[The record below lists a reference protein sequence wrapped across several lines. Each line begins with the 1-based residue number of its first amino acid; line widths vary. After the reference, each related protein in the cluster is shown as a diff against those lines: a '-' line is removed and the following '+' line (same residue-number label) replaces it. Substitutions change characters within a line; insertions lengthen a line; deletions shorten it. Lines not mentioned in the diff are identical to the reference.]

1 MFFSNAYGSFSRTE
15 HVLGHKRGL
24 NKFKETE
31 IASDIS
37 SDHKGMKLEIN
48 YRKSG
53 KSTNMWRLKTMLLN
67 NQWVKENQTNKK
79 IF

>member
-1 MFFSNAYGSFSRTE
+1 MDHSPGQSM
-15 HVLGHKRGL
+15 LGHKRGL

-48 YRKSG
+48 YRK
-53 KSTNMWRLKTMLLN
+53 R
-67 NQWVKENQTNKK
+67 ENPQ
-79 IF
+79 IWGD

>member
-37 SDHKGMKLEIN
+37 SDHKGMN
-48 YRKSG
+48 QKSIIG
-53 KSTNMWRLKTMLLN
+53 K
-67 NQWVKENQTNKK
+67 VENPQ
-79 IF
+79 ICGD

>member
-1 MFFSNAYGSFSRTE
+1 MFFSSAYGSFSRTE
-15 HVLGHKRGL
+15 HVLGHKRGF

-37 SDHKGMKLEIN
+37 SDHKGMKLETN
-48 YRKSG
+48 YKKSG
-53 KSTNMWRLKTMLLN
+53 KSTNMWRLKTMLPN

-79 IF
+79 IL

>member
-1 MFFSNAYGSFSRTE
+1 MFFSSAYGSFSRTE
-15 HVLGHKRGL
+15 HVLGHKRGF

-37 SDHKGMKLEIN
+37 SDHKGMKLETN
-48 YRKSG
+48 YKKSG
-53 KSTNMWRLKTMLLN
+53 KSTNMWRLKTMLPN